1 MGLIAL
7 TFFIY
12 GIIIFVIVAIF
23 KDWFNGPKK

>member
-12 GIIIFVIVAIF
+12 AIIIYVVIAIF
-23 KDWFNGPKK
+23 KDWFNGPRK